1 MEALV
6 RLEAPSM
13 VWAKIRE
20 LPIQA
25 VMEKLQQR
33 RLSISGDEETLRVRL
48 FRARCK
54 ALPNSNQL
62 DVPWDPET
70 DEEPEQDE
78 KSLNE
83 TILQTKNHEM
93 EIDQA
98 QGGGAPPVP
107 TEGVF
112 HPADDRGTHGDDKT
126 RSGGLTPKIRKP
138 PRKMPRKMVTV
149 EDRDMEEVQETS
161 TPWDP
166 KTPLGLLPGRLGV
179 NEEPSDES
187 ESDSEREPVNWRG
200 RQTQRSWPKTEPA
213 MVTPT
218 DHVRAEQRWK
228 WARMLRDTGLTFS
241 GAKDKLGGRNVP
253 GEARKISH
261 ERSDTTGGYAL
272 RGRRITGWR
281 STGVVRERRT

>member
-83 TILQTKNHEM
+83 TILQTKNQQM
-93 EIDQA
+93 ERN
-98 QGGGAPPVP
+98 
-107 TEGVF
+107 T
-112 HPADDRGTHGDDKT
+112 
-126 RSGGLTPKIRKP
+126 
-138 PRKMPRKMVTV
+138 
-149 EDRDMEEVQETS
+149 
-161 TPWDP
+161 
-166 KTPLGLLPGRLGV
+166 
-179 NEEPSDES
+179 NEEQRRSFAPLSGEQPEGLHRQS
-187 ESDSEREPVNWRG
+187 G
-200 RQTQRSWPKTEPA
+200 R
-213 MVTPT
+213 
-218 DHVRAEQRWK
+218 RW
-228 WARMLRDTGLTFS
+228 TG
-241 GAKDKLGGRNVP
+241 
-253 GEARKISH
+253 E
-261 ERSDTTGGYAL
+261 
-272 RGRRITGWR
+272 RGRRAP
-281 STGVVRERRT
+281 RETPARRQEPAKRRWLS